1 MNLFDKQL
9 GQTSQNDLHAWMD
22 QVERHINYLQ
32 ERMEYG
38 FRQLEKRL
46 EEQKHGAEKEG

>member
-9 GQTSQNDLHAWMD
+9 GHTNQEDLHAWMD
-22 QVERHINYLQ
+22 QIERHINHLQ
-32 ERMEYG
+32 EQMDYG

-46 EEQKHGAEKEG
+46 EEGKNGKDV